1 LIIFAG
7 QYTNSTNKTLEETE
21 MAAMAEIKYLGNLKT
36 ECTHLASKAKL
47 ITDAPVDN
55 RGEGSSFSATDLC
68 AASLGICALTI
79 MGIYAREHDVDITD
93 ARVEVVKT
101 MQSDPR
107 RIKAVDLIVHMPD
120 KGYTDNQKK
129 SLMRAADTCPVRLT
143 LDSVEQSVTFN
154 WAE

>member
-1 LIIFAG
+1 
-7 QYTNSTNKTLEETE
+7 
-21 MAAMAEIKYLGNLKT
+21 MAALAEIKYLGNLKA

-55 RGEGSSFSATDLC
+55 RGEGSSFSGTDLC
-68 AASLGICALTI
+68 AASLGVCAITI
-79 MGIYAREHDVDITD
+79 MGIYAREHDVDITG

-120 KGYTDNQKK
+120 KGYTDKQKK

-143 LDSVEQSVTFN
+143 LSGVEQSITFN